1 MKKILLGSIFAAV
14 LLLSSCSS
22 YQYTARQ
29 TVVERQNI
37 TMAPTIVDVKPDYTK
52 RVEVTSKWCKTK
64 DEALNECKYI
74 AITTNSIDVVVD
86 PIFKI
91 EYNKGQLS
99 RPYRAT
105 LTGFAGY
112 YVNSR
117 TLYEDIAKLKE
128 FSREDIEKYLILH
141 QPEVLKYMN
150 AEGDVV
156 NIYHNENPDKK
167 DVEPA
172 PVVKEEPTTI
182 QDSTRSKTT
191 SKRKK

>member
-1 MKKILLGSIFAAV
+1 MKKILSGSIFALAI
-14 LLLSSCSS
+14 LLSSCST

-29 TVVERQNI
+29 TTIERQNI

-64 DEALNECKYI
+64 DEALNECKYN
-74 AITTNSIDVVVD
+74 AITTNKIDVVVD

-99 RPYRAT
+99 RPYKAT

-141 QPEVLKYMN
+141 QPEVLQYMN
-150 AEGDVV
+150 AQGDVV
-156 NIYHNENPDKK
+156 NIYHDENSSKEA
-167 DVEPA
+167 VNTS
-172 PVVKEEPTTI
+172 PVVKEEAVL
-182 QDSTRSKTT
+182 T
-191 SKRKK
+191 SKPTQNKRK

>member
-1 MKKILLGSIFAAV
+1 MKKILLGNIFVIA
-14 LLLSSCSS
+14 LLLSSCST

-29 TVVERQNI
+29 THVERQNI
-37 TMAPTIVDVKPDYTK
+37 TMSPTIVDVKPDYTK
-52 RVEVTSKWCKTK
+52 RIEVTSKWCKTK
-64 DEALNECKYI
+64 DEALNECKYN
-74 AITTNSIDVVVD
+74 AITTNKIDVVVD

-99 RPYRAT
+99 RPFKAT

-117 TLYEDIAKLKE
+117 TLYEDMAKLKE

-150 AEGDVV
+150 AQGDVV
-156 NIYHNENPDKK
+156 NIYHNENSSKEEVK
-167 DVEPA
+167 PA
-172 PVVKEEPTTI
+172 HVVKEEVSPVNKSAQT
-182 QDSTRSKTT
+182 
-191 SKRKK
+191 KRNK